1 MPGFELIGNKEK
13 KKINQIFQKSNG
25 VLFRHGFENL
35 RNNNFLTE
43 KFEKKFSEKFNSK
56 YSLAVSSGTAALRVA
71 IASLRIQR
79 GSEIVTQSFTFVA
92 TVESIVE
99 SGCIPVCTEI
109 DDSLNMCPL
118 DLEKKITRKTKAV
131 IVVHMLGYSA
141 NLSKIK
147 KICKKYNLFLI
158 EDTAWGIGGKFRSK
172 YLGTVGDVGTYSF
185 DFAKTITTGEGG
197 MCVFKKK
204 KYFNRAKAWHDHGHE
219 NNPKLPRWE
228 DSRTSSGFNFRITEL
243 QSAVGLAQLERFDDI
258 FNKHEKNKMLLL
270 SVIKKFKNIKFR
282 KIFKNTKPASESLIF
297 FLKNKNLAILF
308 KKKLLKYNIHTKILP
323 EAMKWHFALYW
334 DHIKELKKNNENY
347 KQSLNILSKAIS
359 LPIFYKM
366 NKNFK
371 SNFYSVCK
379 KVLNEN

>member
-13 KKINQIFQKSNG
+13 KKINEIFQKSNG

-258 FNKHEKNKMLLL
+258 FNKHEKNKMLLNH
-270 SVIKKFKNIKFR
+270 KNINHF
-282 KIFKNTKPASESLIF
+282 S
-297 FLKNKNLAILF
+297 FLRI
-308 KKKLLKYNIHTKILP
+308 
-323 EAMKWHFALYW
+323 
-334 DHIKELKKNNENY
+334 
-347 KQSLNILSKAIS
+347 QSQQA
-359 LPIFYKM
+359 
-366 NKNFK
+366 
-371 SNFYSVCK
+371 
-379 KVLNEN
+379 KVLYFF

>member
-13 KKINQIFQKSNG
+13 KKINEIFQKSNG

-204 KYFNRAKAWHDHGHE
+204 K
-219 NNPKLPRWE
+219 
-228 DSRTSSGFNFRITEL
+228 
-243 QSAVGLAQLERFDDI
+243 I
-258 FNKHEKNKMLLL
+258 F
-270 SVIKKFKNIKFR
+270 
-282 KIFKNTKPASESLIF
+282 
-297 FLKNKNLAILF
+297 
-308 KKKLLKYNIHTKILP
+308 
-323 EAMKWHFALYW
+323 
-334 DHIKELKKNNENY
+334 
-347 KQSLNILSKAIS
+347 
-359 LPIFYKM
+359 
-366 NKNFK
+366 
-371 SNFYSVCK
+371 
-379 KVLNEN
+379 